1 MTEQEIYDTVCAHLA
16 KQGMRSIEHG
26 RCQYRDRAGRKCAIG
41 CLIPDDL
48 YDPRMDSVAGN
59 YASRLLS
66 EFPRIGELFAGI
78 RPNFLDCLQ
87 QAHDTQFNPSHLIL
101 QQRLAQLASHFG
113 LRPGAEEAITEWR
126 L

>member
-1 MTEQEIYDTVCAHLA
+1 MTKQEIYDTVCAHLA
-16 KQGMRSIEHG
+16 QQKRRAFENGSCR
-26 RCQYRDRAGRKCAIG
+26 YRTSDGLKCAIG

-87 QAHDTQFNPSHLIL
+87 QAHDTQFIPSHLIL